1 MDLGESSRKE
11 RETFS
16 TNCTDDSAM
25 DGLDRN
31 RKTKNIQKEKK
42 DRQQAKMNVYQ
53 HFCYHNL
60 LFLSE
65 RENQNL

>member
-1 MDLGESSRKE
+1 
-11 RETFS
+11 
-16 TNCTDDSAM
+16 M

-65 RENQNL
+65 RENQNLWLCEESEGDSLHDFFIFIYFS